1 MSRDEGPVLKGDV
14 VEEIN
19 RLKRRAGK
27 ELHVHGSS
35 SLARNPNVGDAEPAL
50 ARKSRSFG

>member
-1 MSRDEGPVLKGDV
+1 MSRDDGPVLKGDV

-35 SLARNPNVGDAEPAL
+35 SLARNPNVSDAEPAL
-50 ARKSRSFG
+50 AR